1 MKKMIALLILL
12 LILPVAALAWEEAS
26 TPLTV
31 TLTYEPHRVLAVG
44 TVHRSWTELD
54 YDMLDENGDYYNAT
68 LEYDDLTHFKLDL
81 PQGWLLCE
89 GASDGA
95 FAAWRS
101 PDGGIHAEFCYLTL
115 PLDREWY
122 FDAMLGRVVGGENL
136 LITATRIAIRICIR
150 GCPPSAC
157 AISAR
162 RWTHTAS
169 IVIPTSCT
177 SGRTSGRWCS
187 TRNALA
193 SVWCSGRTKAWNCP
207 AKRCWWRLRQR
218 WNAYRGG
225 IMRPSNMQV
234 NKCTEQPCMVK
245 NHAGPFW

>member
-31 TLTYEPHRVLAVG
+31 TLTYEPYRVLAVG

-54 YDMLDENGDYYNAT
+54 YDMLDENGDYYNVT

-122 FDAMLGRVVGGENL
+122 FDAMAGKVVGGENL
-136 LITATRIAIRICIR
+136 LDYRDAYCNADLYPRLSAIGVRDFSAAVDTYSINRDSHVMYLRADQRALVLYEECFGFCLVLWADEGVELSSETLLVEIASTMECVPW
-150 GCPPSAC
+150 GYYE
-157 AISAR
+157 
-162 RWTHTAS
+162 AS
-169 IVIPTSCT
+169 
-177 SGRTSGRWCS
+177 GD
-187 TRNALA
+187 
-193 SVWCSGRTKAWNCP
+193 
-207 AKRCWWRLRQR
+207 
-218 WNAYRGG
+218 
-225 IMRPSNMQV
+225 
-234 NKCTEQPCMVK
+234 
-245 NHAGPFW
+245 AGE